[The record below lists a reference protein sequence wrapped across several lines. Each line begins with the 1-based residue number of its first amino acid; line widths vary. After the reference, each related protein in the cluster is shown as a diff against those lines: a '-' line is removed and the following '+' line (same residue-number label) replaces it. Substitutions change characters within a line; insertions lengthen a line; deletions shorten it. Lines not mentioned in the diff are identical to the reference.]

1 MKTADGTQNTQFS
14 WQAGY
19 AAFSVSPSRVPDV
32 TRYIQNQ
39 AEHHRRMSFQDEL
52 RALFQRHGIEYD
64 ERYVW
69 D

>member
-1 MKTADGTQNTQFS
+1 MFH

-19 AAFSVSPSRVPDV
+19 AAFSVSQSNIEAVRE
-32 TRYIQNQ
+32 YILNQ
-39 AEHHRRMSFQDEL
+39 AEHHTRQTFQVEL
-52 RALFQRHGIEYD
+52 RDWLRRYEIEWD